1 MFCYKFSPRPH
12 SCDCRRPAIN
22 WVGKK
27 CAPLQGEPP
36 RTHVSLWKG
45 VLSMMFQK
53 ISIILLT
60 YGGILEKAAFPKCMF
75 LFQEAAR
82 VTVLS
87 GYV

>member
-1 MFCYKFSPRPH
+1 M
-12 SCDCRRPAIN
+12 
-22 WVGKK
+22 
-27 CAPLQGEPP
+27 
-36 RTHVSLWKG
+36 SLWKG